1 MKYQFIARCAEQ
13 TLLIEVNVAFKPGRM
28 NQFARRVAAGQLLAK
43 LEIESA
49 TIDASGEEMVT
60 ITTPQGTW
68 VIAEGG
74 GVSDHNRVI

>member
-1 MKYQFIARCAEQ
+1 MKYQFIARCEEQ
-13 TLLIEVNVAFKPGRM
+13 SLPIEVNVEFKPGRM

-49 TIDASGEEMVT
+49 TIDASGEDMVK

-74 GVSDHNRVI
+74 GVRDHNRVI